1 MSRSKVRKTDEIFQL
16 KRKIKELQD
25 ENKKLLR
32 KLNNETKKEK
42 SIAKDLPKPIVEKD
56 PASCEDCSK
65 GKIQVIDLGARKMF
79 VCSLGCGYRKVIKN

>member
-16 KRKIKELQD
+16 KRQIKELQD

-32 KLNNETKKEK
+32 KLNNEAKKEK

-56 PASCEDCSK
+56 PASCACGK
-65 GKIQVIDLGARKMF
+65 GKIIALDLGFRKMLS
-79 VCSLGCGYRKVIKN
+79 CSVSCGYRKVIKNG